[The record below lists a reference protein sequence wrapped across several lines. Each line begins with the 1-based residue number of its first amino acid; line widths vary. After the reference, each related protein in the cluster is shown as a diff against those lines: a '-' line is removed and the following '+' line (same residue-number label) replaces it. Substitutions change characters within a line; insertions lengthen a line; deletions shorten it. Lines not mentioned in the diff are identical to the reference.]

1 MACCEREKSFTCDK
15 KTACPGRTLSK
26 SSGEWANSAQLIPC
40 ISKVAHACSVRVVA
54 DCELGW
60 PIYTLYKNQHSHYS
74 LPWHHQV
81 WYHGT
86 FCVPKATFD
95 FWRTIMKG
103 FLKPGHWIWNHVN
116 QKEIKYI
123 SDSNIRAAVDTPYT
137 IYSVGAPAL
146 PSQTFYQP
154 RSSSLAK
161 FSNTHISS

>member
-1 MACCEREKSFTCDK
+1 
-15 KTACPGRTLSK
+15 
-26 SSGEWANSAQLIPC
+26 
-40 ISKVAHACSVRVVA
+40 
-54 DCELGW
+54 
-60 PIYTLYKNQHSHYS
+60 
-74 LPWHHQV
+74 
-81 WYHGT
+81 
-86 FCVPKATFD
+86 
-95 FWRTIMKG
+95 MKG

-161 FSNTHISS
+161 FSNTNISS